1 MEVGLG
7 LTLNGDV
14 GKSEPAIAIK
24 ETEILTKNT
33 NHPNSWPMHRGG
45 PQLNGQVNESVA
57 EKLKLHWVFDT
68 GAPIKSS
75 AAVQDDLIFIGSDTG
90 KVHALEINSGLEIWS
105 FETGGQIEAT
115 PCVVNDTV
123 YIGSSDNFFYA
134 LATMTGELKWKYQTE
149 GRILGAANWVLNP
162 DGNGYWILFG
172 SYDGSLYCVDAET
185 GQTVW
190 KHKTEYY
197 VNGTPAITQGGEVVF
212 GGCDAYIYILRL
224 SDGAELRKI
233 DSGAYIASSIALT
246 DGIGYVGHYNNE
258 VLAFDL
264 KTVEILWTYSTSSF
278 PYFSS
283 AAVTTERVVIG
294 SRDKQLHCINRFTGE
309 GLWRFQTQGTIDSS
323 PIVCGNFIVFGS
335 SDGRLYSVNL
345 SNGKIVWS
353 YDIGAPVTASPA
365 FAHGKI
371 VIGAEDGSV
380 YVFDAS

>member
-1 MEVGLG
+1 MEVGSG
-7 LTLNGDV
+7 PTLSGDV
-14 GKSEPAIAIK
+14 GKSESASAIK
-24 ETEILTKNT
+24 ENEIIAKNRGQ
-33 NHPNSWPMHRGG
+33 PKGWPMHRGG
-45 PQLNGQVNESVA
+45 PQLNGQVIESVT
-57 EKLKLHWVFDT
+57 ENLKLSWVFDT

-75 AAVQDDLIFIGSDTG
+75 AAIEHDLIFIGSDTG

-105 FETGGQIEAT
+105 FVTEGQVEAT

-123 YIGSSDNFFYA
+123 YIGSSDNYFYA
-134 LATMTGELKWKYQTE
+134 LSMMTGELKWKYRTE

-162 DGNGYWILFG
+162 NGNGYWILFG

-197 VNGTPAITQGGEVVF
+197 VNGTPAITQGGEVVI

-224 SDGAELRKI
+224 TDGAELRKF
-233 DSGAYIASSIALT
+233 DSGAYIAGSIAVA
-246 DGIGYVGHYNNE
+246 DGSGYVGHYNNE

-264 KTVEILWTYSTSSF
+264 KSVEILWTYGKNNF

-283 AAVTTERVVIG
+283 AAVTPDRVVIG
-294 SRDKQLHCINRFTGE
+294 SRDKQLHCINRFTGK
-309 GLWRFQTQGTIDSS
+309 GLWQFQSQGTIDSS
-323 PIVCGNFIVFGS
+323 PVVCGNFIIFGS
-335 SDGRLYSVNL
+335 SDGRLNSVNL
-345 SNGKIVWS
+345 SDGKIVWS

-371 VIGAEDGSV
+371 VIGSEDGSV